1 VPKLLTASEGDVPEL
16 LTASEVARFFR
27 VSPFAVRTWART
39 GVLPAVRLSPR
50 VIRFRRADV
59 LAAVGLPAPPRYAAA
74 PPAATGQDGGS
85 ELK

>member
-1 VPKLLTASEGDVPEL
+1 MPNLRTASEGDVPEL

-39 GVLPAVRLSPR
+39 GVLPAIRLSPR

-59 LAAVGLPAPPRYAAA
+59 LAAAGLPTMSGAKAGHGQAA
-74 PPAATGQDGGS
+74 
-85 ELK
+85 ELGIEL

>member
-1 VPKLLTASEGDVPEL
+1 MMQYYQEVAVQEL
-16 LTASEVARFFR
+16 LTASEVARFLR

-39 GVLPAVRLSPR
+39 GRLPAVRLSPR

-59 LAAVGLPAPPRYAAA
+59 RAAVGL
-74 PPAATGQDGGS
+74 PAATGQDGGS